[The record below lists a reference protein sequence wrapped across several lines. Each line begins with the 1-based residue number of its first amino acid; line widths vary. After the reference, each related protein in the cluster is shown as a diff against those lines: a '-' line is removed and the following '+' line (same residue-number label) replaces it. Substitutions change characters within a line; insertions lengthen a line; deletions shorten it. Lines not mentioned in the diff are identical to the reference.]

1 MIKKFILCGCESGGR
16 EFLSV
21 VGENRTAYFCDDKYK
36 GQLIDGVEVIGFDE
50 LQEIHKAYNVVIT
63 NQQMATQFAVALS
76 SKNIPFNFAFGSGTF
91 FNFWKRLYELS
102 LKGMNIGG
110 GGNVFESG
118 EFFALQIMK
127 NNFGL
132 PATPILF
139 DVGANVGKYT
149 LMLADLFPNAEIHSF
164 EPGHSTFATLNDNV
178 KSRGGVWQI
187 SA

>member
-1 MIKKFILCGCESGGR
+1 MNKKFILCGCDAGGR

-21 VGENRTAYFCDDKYK
+21 VGTNRTAYFCDDKYK
-36 GQLIDGVEVIGFDE
+36 SQLIDGVEVIGFDE
-50 LQEIHKAYNVVIT
+50 LQEIYKAYNVVIT
-63 NQQMATQFAVALS
+63 NQQMANQFAMALS
-76 SKNIPFNFAFGSGTF
+76 SKNIPFNFAFGGGTF

-110 GGNVFESG
+110 GAGVFESG
-118 EFFALQIMK
+118 EVVALQIMK

-132 PATPILF
+132 PSTPILF

-149 LMLADLFPNAEIHSF
+149 LMLENLFPNAKIHSF
-164 EPGHSTFATLNDNV
+164 EPGHATFAALKENV
-178 KSRGGVWQI
+178 KLARGAWKI

>member
-1 MIKKFILCGCESGGR
+1 MNKKFILCGCENGGR

-21 VGENRTAYFCDDKYK
+21 VGEKRTAYFCDDKYRGK
-36 GQLIDGVEVIGFDE
+36 FVDGVEVISFDE
-50 LQEIHKAYNVVIT
+50 LVEIHNAYDIVIT
-63 NQQMATQFAVALS
+63 NRQLASQFAMALN
-76 SKNIPFNFAFGSGTF
+76 SKKIPFTFAFGSMNF
-91 FNFWKRLYELS
+91 FNFWKSLYELS

-118 EFFALQIMK
+118 EFSVLQTMK

-132 PATPILF
+132 PSTPILF

-149 LMLADLFPNAEIHSF
+149 LMLANIFPNAEIHSF
-164 EPGHSTFATLNDNV
+164 EPGHATFATLTDNV
-178 KSRGGVWQI
+178 QSARGGVL